1 MSRKLFYILAL
12 WLGIGAP
19 CAAQSVAMTH
29 ATPTPPQT
37 NLVAAP
43 LTERELS
50 KVDVIASPSIEAQV
64 NFSYSALTKGY
75 GVWRSASLDV
85 SKKFKPRQ
93 VVYGSARVEERGAL
107 RDKQLVVGAYQP
119 LSRKW
124 TFSAEASQSST
135 PHFLPKWTVEANL
148 SRTLPNGWN
157 VTSGVRQVAYSRTRA
172 TLTRVQ
178 TERYWGAYRAAYT
191 LTISNLQSAGNS
203 AGHHLQFNRYY
214 GEQNSSWG
222 VSAGFGREL
231 ESLGAGRVLRT
242 DSKGVALSGRHWF
255 SSRWGV
261 NYALGWQQQ
270 GKLYTRREMSFGL
283 RYRF

>member
-1 MSRKLFYILAL
+1 MPRKLFYTLVL
-12 WLGIGAP
+12 WLGMGAP
-19 CAAQSVAMTH
+19 CAAQT
-29 ATPTPPQT
+29 
-37 NLVAAP
+37 VAAP
-43 LTERELS
+43 PTPQTPAESTTAMEHKPVATNAL
-50 KVDVIASPSIEAQV
+50 ASPSIEAQV
-64 NFSYSALTKGY
+64 NFSYSSLTKGY

-119 LSRKW
+119 LGRKW

-135 PHFLPKWTVEANL
+135 PHFLPKWTLEANL
-148 SRTLPNGWN
+148 SRTLPKGWN
-157 VTSGVRQVAYSRTRA
+157 VTGGVRQVAYSRTRA

-242 DSKGVALSGRHWF
+242 DSKGVAVSGRHWF
-255 SSRWGV
+255 NGRWGV